1 MPGRGFVDTNVL
13 VYAVDDA
20 DPLKRDVARGVLEH
34 PTADLVLSAQ
44 VLSEFYVVVTRRLAT
59 PMSEGDAAAAV
70 DELARLPTV
79 ATDTELVRD
88 GIALARDARI
98 SFWDALDRRSSACVW
113 LREAADRGPWL
124 PEPRSVA
131 SASRT
136 RSPDVEDLDRAAG
149 RRRERVRETRASG
162 RGSSPAC
169 ATRSRRAGRP

>member
-20 DPLKRDVARGVLEH
+20 DTLKRDVARGVLEH
-34 PTADLVLSAQ
+34 PAADLVLSAQ

-59 PMSEGDAAAAV
+59 PMSESDAAAAV

-98 SFWDALDRRSSACVW
+98 SFWDGLIV
-113 LREAADRGPWL
+113 AA
-124 PEPRSVA
+124 A
-131 SASRT
+131 
-136 RSPDVEDLDRAAG
+136 
-149 RRRERVRETRASG
+149 RASG
-162 RGSSPAC
+162 CEKLLTEDMA
-169 ATRSRRAGRP
+169 AGTTIGGVRVENPFA